1 MGRKRAE
8 PAATSRSRK
17 LNCWEYMKCGREL
30 DGKKVTELGVCPVA
44 IDPYAD
50 GINEG
55 INGGR
60 ICWAI
65 VGSYSL
71 YHEKGPCWQN
81 PHYCFECE
89 FHKKVLMEGGIIAP
103 EVLTVKKS
111 ARRKKKT

>member
-1 MGRKRAE
+1 MGRKKE
-8 PAATSRSRK
+8 QTTHESRK

-30 DGKKVTELGVCPVA
+30 NGKKVKELGVCPVA

-89 FHKKVLMEGGIIAP
+89 FHKKVLMEGGIIEAGP
-103 EVLTVKKS
+103 FPVKRNT
-111 ARRKKKT
+111 RRKKKV

>member
-1 MGRKRAE
+1 MKGKKSGLT
-8 PAATSRSRK
+8 PASRK

-30 DGKKVTELGVCPVA
+30 DGKKARELGVCPVA

-71 YHEKGPCWQN
+71 YHQKGPCSQ

-89 FHKKVLMEGGIIAP
+89 FHKRVLMEGGIVEP
-103 EVLTVKKS
+103 GPFQGKRNT
-111 ARRKKKT
+111 RKKKRT